1 MRRSAV
7 PSSYKLSKIGIPA
20 AIPAVQI
27 LQTVLIVRNTQSEWS
42 GTTKSSSENTW
53 RTNVTASPGDG
64 PVTTRS
70 TSLLSVGSVWENGQH
85 VAVEEV
91 HRVVPLSEGGTHIR
105 QI

>member
-27 LQTVLIVRNTQSEWS
+27 LQTEFIVRNTQSEWS
-42 GTTKSSSENTW
+42 GTTKSSSENT
-53 RTNVTASPGDG
+53 RRANVTASPGDG
-64 PVTTRS
+64 PVTTMS
-70 TSLLSVGSVWENGQH
+70 TSILSASSVWEKGRH

-91 HRVVPLSEGGTHIR
+91 HHVVSLSEDGTHIR

>member
-27 LQTVLIVRNTQSEWS
+27 LQTVFIVRNTQSEWS
-42 GTTKSSSENTW
+42 GTTKSSNEDIR
-53 RTNVTASPGDG
+53 RTSVTASPRDG

-70 TSLLSVGSVWENGQH
+70 TSLLSVGSV
-85 VAVEEV
+85 
-91 HRVVPLSEGGTHIR
+91 
-105 QI
+105 